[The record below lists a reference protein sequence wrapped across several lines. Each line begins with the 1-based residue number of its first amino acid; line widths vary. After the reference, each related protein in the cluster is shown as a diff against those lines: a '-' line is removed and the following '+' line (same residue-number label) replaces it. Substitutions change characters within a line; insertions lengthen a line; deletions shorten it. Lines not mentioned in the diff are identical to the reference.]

1 MATLLNW
8 PLAPD
13 PVLFT
18 PTFPDRAGLLA
29 SEKGEGQDLEG
40 GYANDEDTH
49 LEAT

>member
-29 SEKGEGQDLEG
+29 SGKGEGQHLEG
-40 GYANDEDTH
+40 YFAHEDTH
-49 LEAT
+49 LAAT